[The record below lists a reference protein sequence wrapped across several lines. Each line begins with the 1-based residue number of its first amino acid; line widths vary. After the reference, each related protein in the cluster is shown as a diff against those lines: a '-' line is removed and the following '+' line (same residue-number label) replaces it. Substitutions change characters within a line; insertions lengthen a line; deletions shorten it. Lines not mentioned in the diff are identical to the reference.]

1 VPFRET
7 FEARILGTIRHLM
20 TYGFTFVTDQ
30 FARAILHFMSRR
42 LTTETDRRFG
52 TLYSFV
58 ARFEALVTLVTGTGI
73 QINGTI
79 RRLMSRR
86 LTFVTDHLFR
96 TLRSLVAYCQA
107 LVTLVT
113 GTGIQITGTIR
124 HLMSRRLTFVT
135 DHVLQI
141 TRTLRRFVPHRSAF
155 VTDLFDTFGG
165 LVTNKVAPVTHL
177 AGSDAGSV

>member
-1 VPFRET
+1 MPFRET

-52 TLYSFV
+52 TLYSLV

-79 RRLMSRR
+79 RR
-86 LTFVTDHLFR
+86 
-96 TLRSLVAYCQA
+96 
-107 LVTLVT
+107 
-113 GTGIQITGTIR
+113 
-124 HLMSRRLTFVT
+124 LMSRRLTFVT